1 MWSLPYV
8 WSPVDNAYDT
18 FISFELVT
26 ELVLK
31 ALLDSLEFSDILFD
45 VFSMEGVQVLYVSK
59 HWEVPWLDEIVTAS
73 HLVWMVLGLARLGF
87 LLIVPLFLSF
97 TTLLVFLG
105 FVIFWILCSSL

>member
-1 MWSLPYV
+1 M
-8 WSPVDNAYDT
+8 DNAYDT

-59 HWEVPWLDEIVTAS
+59 H
-73 HLVWMVLGLARLGF
+73 
-87 LLIVPLFLSF
+87 
-97 TTLLVFLG
+97 
-105 FVIFWILCSSL
+105 